1 MAKKITRKQAEAVLQ
16 SVEAQFARYIEPGY
30 GPKLMDEDWDEGFW
44 AIVWEEGAP
53 YEWTLAAE
61 VGGTDEELSVLR
73 GERVDIPAAAS
84 WPKGVFAEPVNN
96 CVLGLYPA

>member
-1 MAKKITRKQAEAVLQ
+1 MAKKITRKQAETALKAIEQ
-16 SVEAQFARYIEPGY
+16 QFASYIEPGY
-30 GPKLMDEDWDEGFW
+30 GPQLMDDWDENFW
-44 AIVWEEGAP
+44 VIVWEEGAP

-61 VGGTDEELSVLR
+61 VGGTDEELSILR

-84 WPKGVFAEPVNN
+84 WPKSVFAEPVNY